1 MLDVAIVPELGGKIL
16 SLRDRRMGQ
25 EWLWAAPDGRGLFHN
40 NPADAFED
48 GPLAGIDECTP
59 TVLPCLW
66 EGRPLPDHGEVW
78 MTPATFRV
86 DGTCLHTSV
95 RLPVSPL
102 TMHRQV
108 SFSAPNT
115 LQLDYRIENTGCQ
128 PERFLWA
135 WHPLFR
141 HEPGDTIEFPVNHGA
156 PQTEKSVRDL
166 LEGSGTGMIKCFL
179 PAPHGRC
186 ALKRRNGSLL
196 EIRWDATALPW
207 LGIWVT
213 RGAWHGFT
221 HIALEP
227 TNAPLN
233 ALTEFTNPHPQSDK
247 FPAPLAPGKS
257 CTWQLLVTLQ

>member
-16 SLRDRRMGQ
+16 SLRDRRKGQ
-25 EWLWAAPDGRGLFHN
+25 EWLWAAPDGRGLFRN
-40 NPADAFED
+40 EIADAFDE

-66 EGRPLPDHGEVW
+66 EGRSLPDHGEVW
-78 MTPATFRV
+78 MTPATYRV

-257 CTWQLLVTLQ
+257 CTWQLLMTLQ